1 MDDFL
6 EESKLTEQDMEK
18 WAHEHNRVQVR
29 EIMYD
34 NN

>member
-18 WAHEHNRVQVR
+18 WAHEHNRVTEWVAG
-29 EIMYD
+29 
-34 NN
+34 